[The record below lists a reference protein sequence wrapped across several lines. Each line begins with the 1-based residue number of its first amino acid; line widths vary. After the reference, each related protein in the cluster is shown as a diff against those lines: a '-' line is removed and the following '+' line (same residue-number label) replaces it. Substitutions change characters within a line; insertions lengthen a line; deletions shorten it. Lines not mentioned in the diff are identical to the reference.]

1 MKNIVVK
8 KGDPAEISLPVDG
21 SPPPEVSWKKD
32 GEPVVPDDR
41 IQQVLSVYVL
51 YFFHLCVLL
60 KLSGFFIV
68 ACLFVCLFV
77 VCLSVCLSVRLFFFV

>member
-1 MKNIVVK
+1 MLKTAPPSIEVPEQMKNIVVK

-41 IQQVLSVYVL
+41 IQQVLIRHS
-51 YFFHLCVLL
+51 HN
-60 KLSGFFIV
+60 
-68 ACLFVCLFV
+68 
-77 VCLSVCLSVRLFFFV
+77 